1 LKELR
6 MNELESTLD
15 AWLEPDG
22 PAALVIR
29 EHLMP
34 VEGPD
39 GVIFPAT
46 YAASADKTFK
56 GGYNIDELPDGRN
69 VCLIDSVG
77 SQANRIEPRFAE
89 PPYDTLVPQLV
100 IVAGDKRVNLLD
112 AGHRAGDAIARCS
125 GLADDLKQAFKAV
138 LGGDAEP
145 LARIAPTSLVF
156 GVWDSRDTQAKL
168 PRLLTST
175 VRAYDVHELHRSAQ
189 YVPAADYVES
199 GMLDEPTDKTT
210 SDLYSSRGFK
220 HAPASWSH
228 GGVIATGGVRRDSAL
243 HLVALRQ
250 LRARDEMKRRL
261 LQRYILGLAAVAFT
275 MPSAGYF
282 RQGCNLVLDPEKP
295 TEFSEVR
302 REGSRRPSS
311 ITHEQAIAYA
321 ENAAAAFGIGARRD
335 VPFDKNK
342 AKEDVSPDGGG
353 KKAKSAKKAK

>member
-1 LKELR
+1 MSEIE
-6 MNELESTLD
+6 NTLD

-39 GVIFPAT
+39 GIIFPAT
-46 YAASADKTFK
+46 YAASEDKTFK
-56 GGYNIDELPDGRN
+56 GGYNIDLLPNGRN

-89 PPYDTLVPQLV
+89 PPYAELVPQVV
-100 IVAGDKRVNLLD
+100 IVAGEKRVNLLE

-125 GLADDLKQAFKAV
+125 GIADDLKQAFKAV
-138 LGGDAEP
+138 LAGDAEP

-168 PRLLTST
+168 PRFLTST

-189 YVPAADYVES
+189 YVPAVEYVET
-199 GMLDEPTDKTT
+199 GLLDAPADKA
-210 SDLYSSRGFK
+210 SAEEYSKRGFK
-220 HAPASWSH
+220 HVPASWSH
-228 GGVIATGGVRRDSAL
+228 GGVIASGGVRRDAAL

-250 LRARDEMKRRL
+250 LGAKDEKRRRL
-261 LQRYILGLAAVAFT
+261 LQRYVLGLAAVAFT

-282 RQGCNLVLDPEKP
+282 RQGCHLVRDPDKP
-295 TEFSEVR
+295 TEFFEVR
-302 REGSRRPSS
+302 PNGSRRPCSV
-311 ITHEQAIAYA
+311 THEHVVTYA
-321 ENAAAAFGIGARRD
+321 AKTAAAFGIGASRE
-335 VPFDKNK
+335 VPFDTTR
-342 AKEDVSPDGGG
+342 AKEDVSGNGAG
-353 KKAKSAKKAK
+353 KKGKPAKKAK